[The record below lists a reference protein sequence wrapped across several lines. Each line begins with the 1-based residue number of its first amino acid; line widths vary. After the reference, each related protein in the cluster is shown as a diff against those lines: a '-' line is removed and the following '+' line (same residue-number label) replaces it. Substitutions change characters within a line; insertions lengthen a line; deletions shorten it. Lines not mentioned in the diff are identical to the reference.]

1 MWALV
6 EDGNVIEVYNRPKSI
21 VLNNVRYPSNMFTL
35 YTKAEKKQIG
45 IYEVQLKGEPDTKFH
60 TRGQSSFSYD
70 SDKEIVNEDFIVRD
84 RALEDEEATNEDDD
98 GNLVVA
104 KDDHGNTII
113 IKGLKTQYQNK
124 CKSQAHSLIQP
135 YQWLVERSIYD
146 NTKAIPSDVS
156 TYVGDVRSSCE
167 TICTAIGNCSD
178 LDALKVLFQDTR
190 NEAGEVTKIA
200 IMNDWPDSY
209 NMEKY
214 RR

>member
-6 EDGNVIEVYNRPKSI
+6 EDGNVIEVYSRPKSV

-35 YTKAEKKQIG
+35 YTEAEKKQIG
-45 IYEVQLKGEPDTKFH
+45 IYNVQLKGEPNTNFH
-60 TRGQSSFSYD
+60 SRGQSSFSYD
-70 SDKEIVNEDFIVRD
+70 SDKEIVNEDFIVKD
-84 RALEDEEATNEDDD
+84 RVLEDT
-98 GNLVVA
+98 VTTI
-104 KDDHGNTII
+104 KDDHDNFII
-113 IKGLKTQYQNK
+113 QEELKTKYQNR
-124 CKSQAHSLIQP
+124 CKSQAHSFIQS

-178 LDALKVLFQDTR
+178 LDALKVLFEDTR

-200 IMNDWPDSY
+200 VLNDWPDSY
-209 NMEKY
+209 GMEKY
-214 RR
+214 QR

>member
-84 RALEDEEATNEDDD
+84 RALEDEETTD
-98 GNLVVA
+98 
-104 KDDHGNTII
+104 KDDHDNFII
-113 IKGLKTQYQNK
+113 REGLKTQYQNR
-124 CKSQAHSLIQP
+124 CKSKAHSLIQP

-146 NTKAIPSDVS
+146 NTKTIPSDLS
-156 TYVGDVRSSCE
+156 TYVGDIRSSCE

-178 LDALKVLFQDTR
+178 LDALKVLFEDTR

>member
-84 RALEDEEATNEDDD
+84 RALEDEETTD
-98 GNLVVA
+98 
-104 KDDHGNTII
+104 KDDHDNFII
-113 IKGLKTQYQNK
+113 REGLKTIYQNR
-124 CKSQAHSLIQP
+124 CKSQAHSFIQE

-146 NTKAIPSDVS
+146 NTKTIPSDLS
-156 TYVGDVRSSCE
+156 TYVGDIRSSCE

-178 LDALKVLFQDTR
+178 LDALKVLFEDTR

-200 IMNDWPDSY
+200 IMNDWPDDY
-209 NMEKY
+209 DMEKY

>member
-84 RALEDEEATNEDDD
+84 RALEDEETTD
-98 GNLVVA
+98 
-104 KDDHGNTII
+104 KDDHDNFII
-113 IKGLKTQYQNK
+113 REGLKTIYQNR
-124 CKSQAHSLIQP
+124 CKSQAHSFIQE

-146 NTKAIPSDVS
+146 NTKTIPSDLS
-156 TYVGDVRSSCE
+156 TYVGDIRSSCE

-178 LDALKVLFQDTR
+178 LDALKVLFEDTR

>member
-6 EDGNVIEVYNRPKSI
+6 EDGNVIEVYSRPKSV

-35 YTKAEKKQIG
+35 YTEAEKKQIG
-45 IYEVQLKGEPDTKFH
+45 IYDVQLKGEPNTKFH

-84 RALEDEEATNEDDD
+84 RALEDEETTD
-98 GNLVVA
+98 
-104 KDDHGNTII
+104 KDDHDNFII
-113 IKGLKTQYQNK
+113 REGLKTQYQNR
-124 CKSQAHSLIQP
+124 CKSKAHSLIQP

-146 NTKAIPSDVS
+146 NTKEIPSDVS
-156 TYVGDVRSSCE
+156 TYVRDVRSSCE

-178 LDALKVLFQDTR
+178 LDALKVLFEDTR

-200 IMNDWPDSY
+200 VLNDWPDFY
-209 NMEKY
+209 NVEKY

>member
-6 EDGNVIEVYNRPKSI
+6 EDGNVIEVYSRPKSI

-35 YTKAEKKQIG
+35 YTEDEKKQIG

-84 RALEDEEATNEDDD
+84 RALEDEETTD
-98 GNLVVA
+98 
-104 KDDHGNTII
+104 KDDHDNFII
-113 IKGLKTQYQNK
+113 REGLKTQYQNR
-124 CKSQAHSLIQP
+124 CKSKAHSLIQP

-146 NTKAIPSDVS
+146 NTKTIPSDVS
-156 TYVGDVRSSCE
+156 TYVGDIRSSCE

-178 LDALKVLFQDTR
+178 LDALKVLFEDTR

>member
-6 EDGNVIEVYNRPKSI
+6 EDGNVIEVYSRPKSI

-35 YTKAEKKQIG
+35 YTEDEKKQIG

-70 SDKEIVNEDFIVRD
+70 SDKEIVNEDFIVKD
-84 RALEDEEATNEDDD
+84 KVLEDTVTTE
-98 GNLVVA
+98 
-104 KDDHGNTII
+104 KDDHDNFII
-113 IKGLKTQYQNK
+113 REGLKTQYQNR
-124 CKSQAHSLIQP
+124 CKSKAHSLIQP

-146 NTKAIPSDVS
+146 NTKTIPSDVS
-156 TYVGDVRSSCE
+156 TYVGDIRSSCE

-178 LDALKVLFQDTR
+178 LDALKVLFEDTR

-200 IMNDWPDSY
+200 VLNDWPDSY
-209 NMEKY
+209 GMEKY
-214 RR
+214 QR

>member
-6 EDGNVIEVYNRPKSI
+6 EDGNVIEVYSRPKSI
-21 VLNNVRYPSNMFTL
+21 ILNNVRYPSNMFTL
-35 YTKAEKKQIG
+35 YTEAEKKQIG
-45 IYEVQLKGEPDTKFH
+45 IYDVHLKEKPDNKFH
-60 TRGQSSFSYD
+60 TIAEYSFSYD
-70 SDKEIVNEDFIVRD
+70 SEKEIVNEDFLIKDKV
-84 RALEDEEATNEDDD
+84 LEDEETT
-98 GNLVVA
+98 V
-104 KDDHGNTII
+104 KDNHDNFII
-113 IKGLKTQYQNK
+113 REGLKTIYQNR
-124 CKSQAHSLIQP
+124 CKSQAHSFIQE

-146 NTKAIPSDVS
+146 NTKTIPSDLS
-156 TYVGDVRSSCE
+156 TYVGDIRSSCE

-178 LDALKVLFQDTR
+178 LDALKVLFEDTR

>member
-6 EDGNVIEVYNRPKSI
+6 EDGNVIEVYSRPKSI

-84 RALEDEEATNEDDD
+84 RALEDEETTD
-98 GNLVVA
+98 
-104 KDDHGNTII
+104 KDDHDNFII
-113 IKGLKTQYQNK
+113 REGLKTIYQNR
-124 CKSQAHSLIQP
+124 CKSQAHSFIQE

-146 NTKAIPSDVS
+146 NTKTIPSDLS
-156 TYVGDVRSSCE
+156 TYVGDIRSSCE

-200 IMNDWPDSY
+200 VLNDWPDFY
-209 NMEKY
+209 NVEKY

>member
-1 MWALV
+1 
-6 EDGNVIEVYNRPKSI
+6 
-21 VLNNVRYPSNMFTL
+21 MFTL
-35 YTKAEKKQIG
+35 YTEDEKKQIG

-60 TRGQSSFSYD
+60 IKGQSSFSYD

-84 RALEDEEATNEDDD
+84 RALEDEETTD
-98 GNLVVA
+98 
-104 KDDHGNTII
+104 KDDHDNFII
-113 IKGLKTQYQNK
+113 REGLKTIYQNR
-124 CKSQAHSLIQP
+124 CKSQAHSFIQE

-146 NTKAIPSDVS
+146 NTKTIPSDVS
-156 TYVGDVRSSCE
+156 TYVGDIRSSCE

-178 LDALKVLFQDTR
+178 LDALKVLFEDTR

>member
-35 YTKAEKKQIG
+35 YTEDEKKQIG

-84 RALEDEEATNEDDD
+84 RALEDEETTD
-98 GNLVVA
+98 
-104 KDDHGNTII
+104 KDDHDNFII
-113 IKGLKTQYQNK
+113 REGLKTQYQNR
-124 CKSQAHSLIQP
+124 CKSKAHSLIQP

-146 NTKAIPSDVS
+146 NTKTIPSDVS
-156 TYVGDVRSSCE
+156 TYVGDIRSSCE

-178 LDALKVLFQDTR
+178 LDALKVLFEDTR

-200 IMNDWPDSY
+200 IMNDWPDDY
-209 NMEKY
+209 DMEKY

>member
-35 YTKAEKKQIG
+35 YTEAEKKQIG
-45 IYEVQLKGEPDTKFH
+45 IYDVQLKGEPNTKFH

-70 SDKEIVNEDFIVRD
+70 SDKEIVNEDFIIKD
-84 RALEDEEATNEDDD
+84 RILEDTVTTE
-98 GNLVVA
+98 
-104 KDDHGNTII
+104 KDDHDNFII
-113 IKGLKTQYQNK
+113 REGLKTQYQNR
-124 CKSQAHSLIQP
+124 CKRQAHSLIQL

-146 NTKAIPSDVS
+146 NTKVIPSDLS
-156 TYVGDVRSSCE
+156 TYVGDVRASCE

-190 NEAGEVTKIA
+190 NEEGEVTKVA
-200 IMNDWPDSY
+200 VLNDWPDSY
-209 NMEKY
+209 GMEKY

>member
-6 EDGNVIEVYNRPKSI
+6 KDGNVIEVYSRPKSV

-35 YTKAEKKQIG
+35 YTEAEKKQIG
-45 IYEVQLKGEPDTKFH
+45 IYDVQLKGEPNTKFH

-70 SDKEIVNEDFIVRD
+70 SDKEIVNEDFIVKD
-84 RALEDEEATNEDDD
+84 KVLEDTVTTE
-98 GNLVVA
+98 
-104 KDDHGNTII
+104 KDDHDNFII
-113 IKGLKTQYQNK
+113 QEGLKTQYQNR
-124 CKSQAHSLIQP
+124 CKSKAHSLIQP

-146 NTKAIPSDVS
+146 NTKEIPSDVS
-156 TYVGDVRSSCE
+156 TYVRDVRSSCE

-200 IMNDWPDSY
+200 VLNDWPDFY
-209 NMEKY
+209 NVEKY

>member
-6 EDGNVIEVYNRPKSI
+6 EDGNVTEVYSRPKSI
-21 VLNNVRYPSNMFTL
+21 ILNNVRYPSNMFTL
-35 YTKAEKKQIG
+35 YTEAEKKQIG
-45 IYEVQLKGEPDTKFH
+45 IYNVQLKGEPNTKFH
-60 TRGQSSFSYD
+60 SRGQSSFSYD
-70 SDKEIVNEDFIVRD
+70 SNKEIINEDFIIRD
-84 RALEDEEATNEDDD
+84 RALEDKETTN
-98 GNLVVA
+98 
-104 KDDHGNTII
+104 KDDHDNFII
-113 IKGLKTQYQNK
+113 REGLKTQYQNK
-124 CKSQAHSLIQP
+124 CKSKAHSLIQP

-146 NTKAIPSDVS
+146 NTKEIPSDVS
-156 TYVGDVRSSCE
+156 TYVRDVRSSCE

-178 LDALKVLFQDTR
+178 LDALKVLFEDTR

>member
-84 RALEDEEATNEDDD
+84 RALEDEETTD
-98 GNLVVA
+98 
-104 KDDHGNTII
+104 KDDHDNFII
-113 IKGLKTQYQNK
+113 REGLKTQYQNR
-124 CKSQAHSLIQP
+124 CKSKAHSLIQP

-146 NTKAIPSDVS
+146 NTKTIPSDVS
-156 TYVGDVRSSCE
+156 TYVGDIRSSCE

-178 LDALKVLFQDTR
+178 LDALKVLFEDTR

>member
-60 TRGQSSFSYD
+60 NRGQSSFSYD

-84 RALEDEEATNEDDD
+84 RALEDEETTD
-98 GNLVVA
+98 
-104 KDDHGNTII
+104 KDDHDNFII
-113 IKGLKTQYQNK
+113 REGLKTQYQNR
-124 CKSQAHSLIQP
+124 CKSKAHSLIQP

-146 NTKAIPSDVS
+146 NTKTIPSDLS
-156 TYVGDVRSSCE
+156 TYVGNIRSSCE
-167 TICTAIGNCSD
+167 AICTAIGNCSD
-178 LDALKVLFQDTR
+178 LDALKVLFEDTR

>member
-6 EDGNVIEVYNRPKSI
+6 EDGNVIEVYSRPKSV

-35 YTKAEKKQIG
+35 YTEDEKKQIV

-70 SDKEIVNEDFIVRD
+70 SDKEIVNEDFIVKD
-84 RALEDEEATNEDDD
+84 KVLEDTVTTE
-98 GNLVVA
+98 
-104 KDDHGNTII
+104 KDDHDNFII
-113 IKGLKTQYQNK
+113 REGLKTQYQNR
-124 CKSQAHSLIQP
+124 CKSKAYSLIQP

-146 NTKAIPSDVS
+146 NTKTIPSDVS
-156 TYVGDVRSSCE
+156 TYVGDIRSSCE

-178 LDALKVLFQDTR
+178 LDALKVLFEDTR

-200 IMNDWPDSY
+200 VLNDWPDFY
-209 NMEKY
+209 NVEKY

>member
-6 EDGNVIEVYNRPKSI
+6 EDGNVIEVYSRPKSI

-35 YTKAEKKQIG
+35 YTEDEKKQIG

-113 IKGLKTQYQNK
+113 I
-124 CKSQAHSLIQP
+124 
-135 YQWLVERSIYD
+135 
-146 NTKAIPSDVS
+146 
-156 TYVGDVRSSCE
+156 
-167 TICTAIGNCSD
+167 
-178 LDALKVLFQDTR
+178 
-190 NEAGEVTKIA
+190 
-200 IMNDWPDSY
+200 
-209 NMEKY
+209 
-214 RR
+214 

>member
-6 EDGNVIEVYNRPKSI
+6 EDGNVIEVYSRPKSI

-35 YTKAEKKQIG
+35 YTEAEKKQIG
-45 IYEVQLKGEPDTKFH
+45 IYNVQLKGEPNTNFH
-60 TRGQSSFSYD
+60 SRGQSSFSYD
-70 SDKEIVNEDFIVRD
+70 SDKEIVNEDFIVKD
-84 RALEDEEATNEDDD
+84 RVLEDT
-98 GNLVVA
+98 VTTI
-104 KDDHGNTII
+104 KDDHDNFII
-113 IKGLKTQYQNK
+113 QEGLKTKYQNR
-124 CKSQAHSLIQP
+124 CKSQAHSFIQS

-178 LDALKVLFQDTR
+178 LDALKVLFEDTR

-200 IMNDWPDSY
+200 VLNDWPDSY
-209 NMEKY
+209 GMEKY
-214 RR
+214 QR

>member
-6 EDGNVIEVYNRPKSI
+6 EDGNVIEVYSRPKSI

-35 YTKAEKKQIG
+35 YTEDEKKQIG

-84 RALEDEEATNEDDD
+84 RALEDEETTD
-98 GNLVVA
+98 
-104 KDDHGNTII
+104 KDDHDNFII
-113 IKGLKTQYQNK
+113 REGLKTIYQNR
-124 CKSQAHSLIQP
+124 CKSQAHSFIQE

-146 NTKAIPSDVS
+146 NTKTIPSDLS
-156 TYVGDVRSSCE
+156 TYVGDIRSSCE

-178 LDALKVLFQDTR
+178 LDALKVLFEDTR

-200 IMNDWPDSY
+200 IMNDWPDDY
-209 NMEKY
+209 DMEKY

>member
-84 RALEDEEATNEDDD
+84 RALEDEETTD
-98 GNLVVA
+98 
-104 KDDHGNTII
+104 KDDHDNFII
-113 IKGLKTQYQNK
+113 REGLKTQYQNR
-124 CKSQAHSLIQP
+124 CKSKAHSLIQP

-146 NTKAIPSDVS
+146 NTKTIPSDLS
-156 TYVGDVRSSCE
+156 TYVGDIRSSCE

-178 LDALKVLFQDTR
+178 LDALKVLFEDTR

-200 IMNDWPDSY
+200 IMNDWPDDY
-209 NMEKY
+209 DMEKY

>member
-21 VLNNVRYPSNMFTL
+21 ILNNVRYPSNMFTL
-35 YTKAEKKQIG
+35 YTEVEKKQIG
-45 IYEVQLKGEPDTKFH
+45 IYDVQLKGEPDTKFH

-70 SDKEIVNEDFIVRD
+70 SDKEIVNEDFIIKD
-84 RALEDEEATNEDDD
+84 RVLEDTVTTE
-98 GNLVVA
+98 
-104 KDDHGNTII
+104 KDDHNNFII
-113 IKGLKTQYQNK
+113 REGLKTQYQNR
-124 CKSQAHSLIQP
+124 CKRQAHSFIQS

-178 LDALKVLFQDTR
+178 LDAFKVLFKDTR
-190 NEAGEVTKIA
+190 NEEGEVTKVA
-200 IMNDWPDSY
+200 VMNGWPDSY

>member
-6 EDGNVIEVYNRPKSI
+6 EDGNVIEVYSRPKSI
-21 VLNNVRYPSNMFTL
+21 ILNNVRYPSNMFTL
-35 YTKAEKKQIG
+35 YTEAEKKQIG
-45 IYEVQLKGEPDTKFH
+45 IYDVQLKGEPNTKFH

-70 SDKEIVNEDFIVRD
+70 SDKEIVNEDFIVKD
-84 RALEDEEATNEDDD
+84 KVLEDTVTTE
-98 GNLVVA
+98 
-104 KDDHGNTII
+104 KDDHDNFII
-113 IKGLKTQYQNK
+113 REGLKTQYQNR
-124 CKSQAHSLIQP
+124 CKSQAHSLIQS

-146 NTKAIPSDVS
+146 NTKEIPSDVS

-178 LDALKVLFQDTR
+178 LDALKVLFEDTR

-200 IMNDWPDSY
+200 VLNDWPDSY

>member
-6 EDGNVIEVYNRPKSI
+6 EDGNVTEVYSRPKSI
-21 VLNNVRYPSNMFTL
+21 ILNNVRYPSNMFTL
-35 YTKAEKKQIG
+35 YTEAEKKQIG
-45 IYEVQLKGEPDTKFH
+45 IYDVQLKGEPNTKFH

-70 SDKEIVNEDFIVRD
+70 SDKEIVNEDFIVKD
-84 RALEDEEATNEDDD
+84 KVLEDTVTTE
-98 GNLVVA
+98 
-104 KDDHGNTII
+104 KDDHDNFII
-113 IKGLKTQYQNK
+113 REGLKTQYQNR
-124 CKSQAHSLIQP
+124 CKSKAHSLIQP

-146 NTKAIPSDVS
+146 NTKTIPSDVS
-156 TYVGDVRSSCE
+156 TYVGDIRSSCE

-178 LDALKVLFQDTR
+178 LDALKVLFEDTR